1 MSYLVITTLRKYES
15 GEPNLSEDNLT
26 REVEVKRVEEV
37 LLDSVDALMFEL
49 DHMVVRGTPLGRG
62 LALDFCAAFGKGLVM
77 ECLSQV
83 GNSTE

>member
-1 MSYLVITTLRKYES
+1 MSYLVITTLRRYES

-26 REVEVKRVEEV
+26 GKVEAKNVDEV

-49 DHMVVRGTPLGRG
+49 DHMVRGTPLGRG
-62 LALDFCAAFGKGLVM
+62 LALDFCAAFGKGLVK
-77 ECLSQV
+77 ECLAQV

>member
-1 MSYLVITTLRKYES
+1 MRES
-15 GEPNLSEDNLT
+15 NGSDDNF
-26 REVEVKRVEEV
+26 VEKV

-49 DHMVVRGTPLGRG
+49 DHMVRGTPLGRG